1 LPCVSRRPGLR
12 TDGDGASRTNP
23 GVLVTHASTLS
34 QSAVGLPGCV
44 QRRQARDPPGCN
56 TETRQLRLGRSA
68 LTRGPAAPAAELSP
82 AATTCAAAGHSDAML
97 LPAPAVRQGKTKL
110 TWVVPGA
117 APKPLGRRHKLRRHS
132 RVINLHA
139 CIACQ
144 CRPPWC
150 AWARVCPLLCMC
162 ARVRVPRFVRC
173 WCVGVSVGAGVGAW
187 VLLCACA
194 RVCLDMSPRLSQN

>member
-1 LPCVSRRPGLR
+1 MSPFRPLR
-12 TDGDGASRTNP
+12 
-23 GVLVTHASTLS
+23 LE
-34 QSAVGLPGCV
+34 
-44 QRRQARDPPGCN
+44 

-82 AATTCAAAGHSDAML
+82 AATTCAAAWHSVVVL
-97 LPAPAVRQGKTKL
+97 VPAPSVRHGKTKL

-117 APKPLGRRHKLRRHS
+117 APKTFHRHHTSRRHS
-132 RVINLHA
+132 RVIILHA

-162 ARVRVPRFVRC
+162 ARVRVFRFVRC
-173 WCVGVSVGAGVGAW
+173 WCVGVSVGAGVRAW
-187 VLLCACA
+187 VLVHVCVHVCACA
-194 RVCLDMSPRLSQN
+194 RVCLHISPRISQN

>member
-1 LPCVSRRPGLR
+1 MTFSGTLDECADVSPFRPLR
-12 TDGDGASRTNP
+12 LD
-23 GVLVTHASTLS
+23 
-34 QSAVGLPGCV
+34 
-44 QRRQARDPPGCN
+44 